1 MRILWIDLKYA
12 VRMILG
18 SPGFALVAV
27 ISLALG
33 IGANT
38 TIFSMVNTLLLRPL
52 DVDQP
57 NELVAIFNKGL
68 GENEVFFSNSY
79 PEFLDMQARNTV
91 FSGVTCSAFV
101 PLGLK
106 GDQGAASIVLGQ
118 MVSTSFF
125 DVIGV
130 RPILGRSFLP
140 DEGETEGTHPVV
152 MISEELWQGRLAG
165 DESIIGQTLMLNGYA
180 FTVIGVVPDSFEG
193 LNIGIEPE
201 LWAPMMMHKM
211 ISAFDINL
219 ESRGNNFL
227 RCTARLKPGVS
238 IEQARADMAV
248 FAANLEA
255 TYPDSEE
262 DCAYTIIPVNDDRIL
277 VNLTNGRGI
286 GGLMI
291 VLMSV
296 VGLVLLIAC
305 SNVASILLARA
316 SGRQKEIA
324 IRLAMGAGQ
333 GRVIRQLLTESMVLA
348 ILAGVTGILLA
359 SWTISLIHGIDMP
372 FFDTFPIDFSFD
384 RNVLLFTLG
393 VTVVTG
399 LIFGLVPAVQILRT
413 NVVSTLKDQG
423 SSVSQT
429 SGKSR
434 MQGMLVISQLAMSL
448 FLLVMA
454 GMFVRSL
461 QNAEHLDVGFDP
473 SHNAVLSINL
483 GLGQYEEESGAYFFD
498 DLLRQVREMPG
509 VTAAGY
515 CDSQPFGFNRSSSTV
530 SIPGYEPRED
540 ESMNINRAVT
550 SDGYFKAMGIPILQ
564 GREFELTDDED
575 GERVMVINE
584 VMVDRYFVDRE
595 PIGSIVRLWGED
607 RRVVGIAKTGMYH
620 SLRETPQPYLYVPLA
635 QEYAAWQNLNI
646 RTENDPKAMLA
657 PAMKLVHDMDPNLP
671 LFSVDTM
678 EHNMGFALLPARIVG
693 SLVSMFGLIALILAV
708 TGVYGVMAYS
718 VSQRT
723 NEFGI
728 RMAIGAQQS
737 DILKLVLKKGLIIS
751 IVGMSLGLILALG
764 AGFGLSRLNLLYDV
778 SPFDPVILGLVLSV
792 LTTVVLLACYV
803 PARRAMRVDPMTA
816 LRYE

>member
-1 MRILWIDLKYA
+1 
-12 VRMILG
+12 RMILG
-18 SPGFALVAV
+18 SAGFALVAV

-38 TIFSMVNTLLLRPL
+38 TIFSLVNTLLLKPL
-52 DVDQP
+52 PVDQP

-68 GENEVFFSNSY
+68 GENEAFHSNSY
-79 PEFLDMQARNTV
+79 PEFLDMAARNTV
-91 FSGVTCSAFV
+91 FSGVSCSSFI

-106 GDQGAASIVLGQ
+106 GDQGEASIILGQ
-118 MVSTSFF
+118 MVSTNFF
-125 DVIGV
+125 DVVGV
-130 RPILGRSFLP
+130 PPILGRNFVP
-140 DEGETEGTHPVV
+140 AEGESEGTHPVV
-152 MISEELWQGRLAG
+152 MMSEELWQGRFAG
-165 DESIIGQTLMLNGYA
+165 DESIIGQSLMLNGYP
-180 FTVIGVVPDSFEG
+180 FTVIGIVPDSFEG
-193 LNIGIEPE
+193 MNIGIEPE
-201 LWAPMMMHKM
+201 LWVPLMMHKYV
-211 ISAFDINL
+211 ATFEFDLNT
-219 ESRGNNFL
+219 RGNNFL
-227 RCTARLKPGVS
+227 RCMARLKPGMS
-238 IEQARADMAV
+238 LEQARADMEV

-255 TYPDSEE
+255 TYPDSEK
-262 DCAYTIIPVNDDRIL
+262 DCAYTLIPANDDRIL
-277 VNLTNGRGI
+277 VQLTNGRGI
-286 GGLMI
+286 NGLMI

-316 SGRQKEIA
+316 SARQKEIA

-348 ILAGVTGILLA
+348 ILAGGTGILLA
-359 SWTISLIHGIDMP
+359 YWTISLIHGIDVP
-372 FFDTFPIDFSFD
+372 VFDTFPIDFSLD

-399 LIFGLVPAVQILRT
+399 FLFGLVPAVQIMRT
-413 NVVSTLKDQG
+413 NVVATLKDQG
-423 SSVSQT
+423 SSISQT
-429 SGKSR
+429 AGKSR
-434 MQGMLVISQLAMSL
+434 MQGLLVISQLAMSL

-483 GLGQYEEESGAYFFD
+483 GLGQYQEESGARFYD

-509 VTAAGY
+509 VVAAGY
-515 CDSQPFGFNRSSSTV
+515 ADSQPFGFNRSSTTV

-540 ESMNINRAVT
+540 ESMNMNRAT
-550 SDGYFKAMGIPILQ
+550 ASDGYFKAMGIPILE
-564 GREFELTDDED
+564 GREFEPTDDED
-575 GERVMVINE
+575 GELVMVINE
-584 VMVDRYFVDRE
+584 VMADRYFPDRE

-607 RRVVGIAKTGMYH
+607 RRVVGVAKTGMYH
-620 SLRETPQPYLYVPLA
+620 SLRETPQTFLYIPQA
-635 QEYAAWQNLNI
+635 QDYAPWQNLHI
-646 RTENDPKAMLA
+646 RTEADPKAMLA
-657 PAMKLVHDMDPNLP
+657 PAMKLVHEMDPNLP
-671 LFSVDTM
+671 LFSVETM

-728 RMAIGAQQS
+728 RMAIGAQQR
-737 DILKLVLKKGLIIS
+737 DVLKLVLKKGMIIS

-764 AGFGLSRLNLLYDV
+764 AGLGLSRLNLLYGV
-778 SPFDPVILGLVLSV
+778 S
-792 LTTVVLLACYV
+792 
-803 PARRAMRVDPMTA
+803 
-816 LRYE
+816 